1 MVFLIVYTFLQNE
14 QVLSKV
20 VFKDFLQKIWKPSPA
35 QEIQCKILV
44 NNAQPLPPPESTEVH
59 DKSKKQ
65 KLSKFLQI
73 KSMKSSPFNPFQYKT
88 NHPYWSRRQFSLHS
102 NYSLEDKLPPNSL
115 GV

>member
-1 MVFLIVYTFLQNE
+1 MIVLILYTFLQNG

-35 QEIQCKILV
+35 QEILV
-44 NNAQPLPPPESTEVH
+44 NNAQPLLPPKSTEVH
-59 DKSKKQ
+59 DKCKKQ

-73 KSMKSSPFNPFQYKT
+73 KSMESTPFNPFQYKT